1 MSSLEQSSAL
11 YQQELP
17 VLGVF
22 GNPAG
27 TYTTAAT
34 RSLGN
39 LIKNLNGTSHIT
51 GIVRVAAGGVPG
63 IPTAVIIRPT
73 TADNLGGTLT
83 TAVYQLAVYSSNP
96 ADTSQYR
103 VFWTNSYEASDYVP
117 DGVTPAGSV
126 VVTVP
131 AQYAP

>member
-17 VLGVF
+17 ILGAF

-34 RSLGN
+34 RNLGN

-51 GIVRVAAGGVPG
+51 GIVRVAAGGTPG
-63 IPTAVIIRPT
+63 IPTAVITRK
-73 TADNLGGTLT
+73 
-83 TAVYQLAVYSSNP
+83 
-96 ADTSQYR
+96 
-103 VFWTNSYEASDYVP
+103 
-117 DGVTPAGSV
+117 
-126 VVTVP
+126 
-131 AQYAP
+131 APRILSRMTRTGATGMVQR

>member
-17 VLGVF
+17 ILGAF

-34 RSLGN
+34 RNLGN

-51 GIVRVAAGGVPG
+51 GIVRVAAGGTPG

-73 TADNLGGTLT
+73 TADNIGGTLT
-83 TAVYQLAVYSSNP
+83 TAVYQIAVYSSNP

-103 VFWTNSYEASDYVP
+103 VFWTNSYEASDRIP
-117 DGVTPAGSV
+117 DGVSPAGV
-126 VVTVP
+126 ITVTAP
-131 AQYAP
+131 AQYSP